1 MSTTKQHTK
10 KHREIIPGV
19 TPGNLFLFEE
29 FDHFFEYSLTCRC
42 PRLLELYLPIGPER
56 RFPKI
61 DSPGHEKEIKRQV
74 TVPDSKSK

>member
-1 MSTTKQHTK
+1 MSTTKQYIK
-10 KHREIIPGV
+10 KHREIIPSV

-29 FDHFFEYSLTCRC
+29 FDHFFEYSLSCRC
-42 PRLLELYLPIGPER
+42 PRLLELYLPIGLDR

-61 DSPGHEKEIKRQV
+61 DNLGHEKEIKRQV